1 MDFSVSQEGIII
13 ILTFSPRHSKA
24 GVVKPK
30 IQKGGGRDGEQKG
43 FRETRHLGG
52 GEWDLGSDSP
62 ARWTSAQIRP
72 TFARERGGL
81 QGRGTPSVGLAA
93 PSTMFLLRPSAL
105 ALTQTPFL
113 SLQPCSLVSSH
124 PRWLLSYPALPCPET
139 LASWLLSLLIFPE
152 PKSLPPLLVGT
163 TNHKLGPPDLSFPK
177 DLGVQVPSFNFL
189 ILLTLRGSQSD
200 TQQKLNNCFR
210 ALGK

>member
-72 TFARERGGL
+72 TFARERGGSSGPRHPL
-81 QGRGTPSVGLAA
+81 CGAGSSQHDVPAETLCSGPHSDPLSVPPTLLLGFFSSQVASLLSSPSLPRDPSVLA
-93 PSTMFLLRPSAL
+93 PFSSYFPRTQESASI
-105 ALTQTPFL
+105 A
-113 SLQPCSLVSSH
+113 CWNH
-124 PRWLLSYPALPCPET
+124 
-139 LASWLLSLLIFPE
+139 E
-152 PKSLPPLLVGT
+152 P
-163 TNHKLGPPDLSFPK
+163 
-177 DLGVQVPSFNFL
+177 
-189 ILLTLRGSQSD
+189 
-200 TQQKLNNCFR
+200 
-210 ALGK
+210 

>member
-1 MDFSVSQEGIII
+1 MGNRKVSVRPGIWEEGSGIWA
-13 ILTFSPRHSKA
+13 LTPQQDGPQLKSGLPL
-24 GVVKPK
+24 
-30 IQKGGGRDGEQKG
+30 QGRG
-43 FRETRHLGG
+43 
-52 GEWDLGSDSP
+52 
-62 ARWTSAQIRP
+62 
-72 TFARERGGL
+72 GGL
-81 QGRGTPSVGLAA
+81 QGRSTPSVGLAA